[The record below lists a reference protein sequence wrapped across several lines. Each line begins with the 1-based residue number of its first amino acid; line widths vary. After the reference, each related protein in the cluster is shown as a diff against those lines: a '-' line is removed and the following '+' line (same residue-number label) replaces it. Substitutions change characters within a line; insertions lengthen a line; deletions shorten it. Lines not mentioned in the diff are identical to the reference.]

1 MFLIIYKCMFI
12 YGRFILGLFKVGMF
26 FLLILFNLFKV
37 VLVNCL
43 KFESGVYE
51 VCVEK

>member
-26 FLLILFNLFKV
+26 FLLILFKV